1 MKKIIL
7 GLISLFLSIPNFADA
22 QNKNCTDE
30 VSREVDFFLIRQEK
44 VYYPSFTDYKGK
56 IHSPDTHIEFSF
68 KNPTN
73 KKIKITYIGLKTK
86 DNNEMAGEKHNLI
99 MQPYTQYH
107 KIGLAK
113 KNLMLDIVGSSF
125 FRCEYTS

>member
-30 VSREVDFFLIRQEK
+30 VIREVDFFLIRQEK

-73 KKIKITYIGLKTK
+73 KKIKNTYYFFYSILF
-86 DNNEMAGEKHNLI
+86 I
-99 MQPYTQYH
+99 
-107 KIGLAK
+107 KIAFKLSNRCGYIWIIIK
-113 KNLMLDIVGSSF
+113 SIVIF
-125 FRCEYTS
+125 IC